1 MGRGLSAGWSP
12 APPPLPLGFRPHN
25 FRLPAGPR
33 PPSRYLRPVSLQ
45 SRGAPMLPKRR
56 RSRVGTPGAIS
67 SAACFPGVTIYLAEP
82 RMGRSRRAFLTRLA
96 LSKGFRVLDV
106 YSSEVTHVVMEQTSA
121 EDAVCWLESRTAP
134 LPPGCAHPALLD
146 ISWFTESMAAGQ
158 PVPVECRHRL
168 ELPGGLF
175 IAHPEVAVSRQGLP
189 SPVWVLPYACQR
201 PTPVTHHNT
210 SFSEALETLAEAA
223 AFEGSEGRL
232 LSFCRSASVLKA
244 LPSPVT
250 ALSQLQGLPHFGEH
264 SCRVVQE
271 LLERGVCDEVERV
284 RLSERYQSMK
294 LFTGIF
300 GVGVRTA
307 DQWYREGLRTLDD
320 VREQVQRL
328 TRQQKAGLQHY
339 GDLSRPVQ
347 RSDAEAL
354 QLVVEAAVS
363 QALPGATVTLAGSFR
378 RGRSQGHDVDFLI
391 THPQEG
397 QEAGLLPR
405 VLSYLKKQVNT
416 GTRWDL
422 GLPARP
428 QGQCRLHLLSP
439 AQGLVLYQQHRR
451 CRDPAHRMRQSHN
464 MDTFESSFCIFRLL
478 RTSGAA
484 VEGPQRPGPPW
495 KAVRVDL
502 VVVPIG
508 QYPFA
513 LLGWTGS
520 KHFERELR
528 RFSRTERGL
537 WLNSRGLY
545 DPEQKA
551 FVHVAAEED
560 IFRHLGLAYLPPEQR
575 NA

>member
-1 MGRGLSAGWSP
+1 
-12 APPPLPLGFRPHN
+12 
-25 FRLPAGPR
+25 
-33 PPSRYLRPVSLQ
+33 
-45 SRGAPMLPKRR
+45 MLPKRR
-56 RSRVGTPGAIS
+56 RARVPSGSIP
-67 SAACFPGVTIYLAEP
+67 SAARFPGVAIYLAEP

-96 LSKGFRVLDV
+96 LSKGFRVLDAYSSPCHLLSPGNEKV
-106 YSSEVTHVVMEQTSA
+106 TLKWLQDDKKIPPAAATLRVSSEVTHVVMEQTSA
-121 EDAVCWLESRTAP
+121 EDAICWQESRAAP
-134 LPPGCAHPALLD
+134 PAPGCARPALLD
-146 ISWFTESMAAGQ
+146 ISWFTDSMAAGQ

-168 ELPGGLF
+168 E
-175 IAHPEVAVSRQGLP
+175 VATFRQGLP
-189 SPVWVLPYACQR
+189 SPVWMPPYACQR
-201 PTPVTHHNT
+201 PTPLTHHNT
-210 SFSEALETLAEAA
+210 SLSEALETLAEAA
-223 AFEGSEGRL
+223 GFEGSEGRL
-232 LSFCRSASVLKA
+232 LSFSRAASVLKA

-271 LLERGVCDEVERV
+271 LLEHGVCDEVERV

-307 DQWYREGLRTLDD
+307 DQWYRKGLRTLDD
-320 VREQVQRL
+320 VREQVHGL
-328 TRQQKAGLQHY
+328 TQQQKAGLRHY
-339 GDLSRPVQ
+339 GDLSSPVQ
-347 RSDAEAL
+347 WPEVEAL
-354 QLVVEAAVS
+354 QLVVEAAVG
-363 QALPGATVTLAGSFR
+363 QALPGATVTLAGGFR

-405 VLSYLKKQVNT
+405 VMLHLKK
-416 GTRWDL
+416 
-422 GLPARP
+422 
-428 QGQCRLHLLSP
+428 
-439 AQGLVLYQQHRR
+439 QGLVLYQQYRHR
-451 CRDPAHRMRQSHN
+451 CRDPAPQTWQSHTP
-464 MDTFESSFCIFRLL
+464 DTFESSFCIFRLP
-478 RTSGAA
+478 RPPGAA
-484 VEGPQRPGPPW
+484 VGGPQGPWPAW

-508 QYPFA
+508 QFPFA

-528 RFSRTERGL
+528 RFSRTEKGL

>member
-1 MGRGLSAGWSP
+1 
-12 APPPLPLGFRPHN
+12 
-25 FRLPAGPR
+25 
-33 PPSRYLRPVSLQ
+33 
-45 SRGAPMLPKRR
+45 MLPKRR
-56 RSRVGTPGAIS
+56 RARVSSGSMP
-67 SAACFPGVTIYLAEP
+67 SAARFPGVAIYLAEP

-96 LSKGFRVLDV
+96 LSKGFRVLDAYSSPCHLLSPGTEKV
-106 YSSEVTHVVMEQTSA
+106 TLKWLQDDKKIPPAAATLRVSSEVTHVVMEQTSA
-121 EDAVCWLESRTAP
+121 EDAICWQESRAAP
-134 LPPGCAHPALLD
+134 PAPGCARPVLLD

-168 ELPGGLF
+168 E
-175 IAHPEVAVSRQGLP
+175 
-189 SPVWVLPYACQR
+189 
-201 PTPVTHHNT
+201 
-210 SFSEALETLAEAA
+210 
-223 AFEGSEGRL
+223 
-232 LSFCRSASVLKA
+232 
-244 LPSPVT
+244 
-250 ALSQLQGLPHFGEH
+250 
-264 SCRVVQE
+264 E
-271 LLERGVCDEVERV
+271 LLEHGVCDEVERV

-307 DQWYREGLRTLDD
+307 DQWYRKGLRTLDD
-320 VREQVQRL
+320 VREQVHGL
-328 TRQQKAGLQHY
+328 TQQQKAGLRHY
-339 GDLSRPVQ
+339 GDLSSPVQ
-347 RSDAEAL
+347 WPEVEAL
-354 QLVVEAAVS
+354 QLVVEAAVG
-363 QALPGATVTLAGSFR
+363 QALPGATVTLAGGFR

-405 VLSYLKKQVNT
+405 VVLHLKK
-416 GTRWDL
+416 
-422 GLPARP
+422 
-428 QGQCRLHLLSP
+428 
-439 AQGLVLYQQHRR
+439 QGLVLYQQYRHR
-451 CRDPAHRMRQSHN
+451 CRDPAPQTWQSHTP
-464 MDTFESSFCIFRLL
+464 DTFESSFCIFRLP
-478 RTSGAA
+478 RPPGAA
-484 VEGPQRPGPPW
+484 VGGPWPAW

-508 QYPFA
+508 QFPFA

-528 RFSRTERGL
+528 RFSRTEKGL

>member
-1 MGRGLSAGWSP
+1 
-12 APPPLPLGFRPHN
+12 
-25 FRLPAGPR
+25 
-33 PPSRYLRPVSLQ
+33 
-45 SRGAPMLPKRR
+45 MLPKRR
-56 RSRVGTPGAIS
+56 RARVGTPGAIS

-96 LSKGFRVLDV
+96 LSKGFRVLDA

-121 EDAVCWLESRTAP
+121 EDAVCWLESRAAP
-134 LPPGCAHPALLD
+134 LPPGCASPALLD

-168 ELPGGLF
+168 E
-175 IAHPEVAVSRQGLP
+175 VAVSRKGLP
-189 SPVWVLPYACQR
+189 SPVWMLPYACQR
-201 PTPVTHHNT
+201 PTPLTHHNT

-223 AFEGSEGRL
+223 GFEGSEGRL
-232 LSFCRSASVLKA
+232 LSFYRSASVLKA

-271 LLERGVCDEVERV
+271 LLEHGVCDEVERV

-320 VREQVQRL
+320 VRKQVQRL
-328 TRQQKAGLQHY
+328 TQQQKA
-339 GDLSRPVQ
+339 
-347 RSDAEAL
+347 AL
-354 QLVVEAAVS
+354 RGPEPSGPAV
-363 QALPGATVTLAGSFR
+363 R
-378 RGRSQGHDVDFLI
+378 RGGPAAGGGGSRGPGPPWGHR
-391 THPQEG
+391 H
-397 QEAGLLPR
+397 AGWELPE
-405 VLSYLKKQVNT
+405 
-416 GTRWDL
+416 
-422 GLPARP
+422 
-428 QGQCRLHLLSP
+428 
-439 AQGLVLYQQHRR
+439 GLVLYQQHRR
-451 CRDPAHRMRQSHN
+451 CRDHAHWMRQSHN

-478 RTSGAA
+478 RPSGAA
-484 VEGPQRPGPPW
+484 VGGPQRPGPAW

>member
-1 MGRGLSAGWSP
+1 
-12 APPPLPLGFRPHN
+12 
-25 FRLPAGPR
+25 
-33 PPSRYLRPVSLQ
+33 
-45 SRGAPMLPKRR
+45 MLPKRR
-56 RSRVGTPGAIS
+56 RARVGTPGAIS

-96 LSKGFRVLDV
+96 LSKGFRVLDA
-106 YSSEVTHVVMEQTSA
+106 YSSQVTHVVMEQTSA
-121 EDAVCWLESRTAP
+121 EDAVCWLESRAAP
-134 LPPGCAHPALLD
+134 LPPGCASPALLD

-168 ELPGGLF
+168 E
-175 IAHPEVAVSRQGLP
+175 VAVSRKGLP
-189 SPVWVLPYACQR
+189 SPVWMLPYACQR
-201 PTPVTHHNT
+201 PTPLTHHNT

-223 AFEGSEGRL
+223 GFEGSEGRL
-232 LSFCRSASVLKA
+232 LSFYRSASVLKA

-271 LLERGVCDEVERV
+271 LLEHGVCDEVERV

-320 VREQVQRL
+320 VRKQVQRL
-328 TRQQKAGLQHY
+328 TQQQKAGLQHY

-354 QLVVEAAVS
+354 QLVVEAAVG

-378 RGRSQGHDVDFLI
+378 RGKSQGHDVDFLI

-397 QEAGLLPR
+397 QEVGLLPR
-405 VLSYLKKQVNT
+405 VLCYLKK
-416 GTRWDL
+416 
-422 GLPARP
+422 
-428 QGQCRLHLLSP
+428 
-439 AQGLVLYQQHRR
+439 QGLVLYQQHRR
-451 CRDPAHRMRQSHN
+451 CRDHAHWMRQSHN

-478 RTSGAA
+478 RPSGAA
-484 VEGPQRPGPPW
+484 VGGPQRPGPAW